1 MLPPRKGFD
10 MTAQQALFF
19 EELKKTVV
27 SPYEELIAYEYM
39 YSRKGETLRRLA
51 NDTVRCG
58 KLPSELLEERKGLF
72 GLDKDYSDVVAYIES
87 KLGTCAFAI
96 NGTYGWPERLNDS
109 AQPAPV
115 LYYRGD
121 INLLKTK
128 SVSVVGARAAT
139 ADGMSRSYAVASQ
152 LIENGITVVT
162 GLAKG
167 IDTAAAEAVISSNGK
182 GRIIGVIGTPIDEH
196 YPKENR
202 AIQDYVAQ
210 QNLLLSQ
217 VPFYRYKTQHF
228 KSRSRY
234 FPERNELM
242 AAVSDATVIVE
253 ASDTSGS
260 LSQARACVQQGRPL
274 FIMKSCAQ
282 NPSITW
288 PERFIG
294 KANVYELENVQQ
306 VLDVVGG

>member
-1 MLPPRKGFD
+1 
-10 MTAQQALFF
+10 MTAQQALF
-19 EELKKTVV
+19 EELRKTAV

-39 YSRKGETLRRLA
+39 YSREGETLRKLA
-51 NDTVRCG
+51 NATVRSG
-58 KLPSELLEERKGLF
+58 KLPSELLDERRGLF
-72 GLDKDYSDVVAYIES
+72 GLDDDYDQMVKYIDS
-87 KLGTCAFAI
+87 KIGTCSFAI
-96 NGTYGWPERLNDS
+96 NGTYSWPERLEDS

-139 ADGMSRSYAVASQ
+139 PEGMSRSYAVASQ
-152 LIENGITVVT
+152 LIKSNVTIVT

-167 IDTAAAEAVISSNGK
+167 VDTAAANAVIKSNGK
-182 GRIIGVIGTPIDEH
+182 GHIIGVVGTPIDEY
-196 YPKENR
+196 YPRENKR
-202 AIQDYVAQ
+202 LQDYVAQ
-210 QNLLLSQ
+210 QDLLLSQ

-228 KSRSRY
+228 KTKSRY

-242 AAVSDATVIVE
+242 AAVSDATIIVE

-274 FIMKSCAQ
+274 FIMRSCAQ
-282 NPSITW
+282 NPDVTW

-294 KANVYELENVQQ
+294 KSGVYELENVQQ
-306 VLDVVGG
+306 VLDAIKA